1 MQCERA
7 LVPNAGIMLRKR
19 TIQWPGSC
27 GVYTFNHSTE
37 EGGVA
42 LQIRGQ
48 PRLHTLANS
57 KAARATQRNCL
68 GGRGETKKKEKYIL
82 CSIKL

>member
-19 TIQWPGSC
+19 TELYNGRVVV
-27 GVYTFNHSTE
+27 VYTFNHSTE

-48 PRLHTLANS
+48 PGLHTLANS
-57 KAARATQRNCL
+57 KAAGLHR
-68 GGRGETKKKEKYIL
+68 ETV
-82 CSIKL
+82 